1 MDIDE
6 HVTKLVNEKLNSVKN
21 FSIFTN
27 LNFIKTM
34 ENKSQNGHP
43 KGLWYLFGTEMWE
56 RFGYYL
62 MLGIFSLYMVDGWN
76 NGGMGF
82 DAAKKSD
89 IYGTYLGLVY
99 LTPFIGGLL
108 ADRILGYRRSIVIG
122 GLMMSAGYFMLSLHT
137 VPSFYLAL
145 FFIILG
151 NGFFKP
157 NISTLVGNLYSS
169 DEMKDKKDAGY
180 NIFYMGINIGAFI
193 CNFVAAFM
201 RINYGWGYAFAA
213 AGVGMLVGVVIFLLG
228 TKHIKHVDVVKPV
241 EKGDMSTVKI
251 LGLTVVPMFIFG
263 VIGYLIPGNFLG
275 SDTNDAFIIGCLPVI
290 AFFIYLAFTAEAKES
305 RAIKA
310 LLAVFTC
317 VILFFAIFHQNG
329 DALTV
334 WAEDHTNRNMSEG
347 VAKTA
352 DKIGMAIKIEN
363 SVFVK
368 DGGLPYE
375 NWYLYGLENFPDK
388 TEKDRLLSKDFKKKS
403 STIISSLNYN
413 KNSTINLLPSI
424 SKIVI
429 SDSLNDKI
437 NQFTINKDDNVKR
450 GLLNIYSTPKSQL
463 PDGFSDKDYVKKI
476 LIDFEKE
483 NSLLIKENFEI
494 EKNPDYNLKKVQIDE
509 FLEYRK
515 NKFEEDSEKLKNT
528 ISKLKDYEYVEKEIN
543 LKLLNKLKFVYE
555 SEINDKNKIDKA
567 KIFIYEKNEK
577 IINDNNLA
585 IEQFKFISENNEF
598 KNPVKPIKDLKL
610 YSTELYQSINPFWV
624 VVLTPVVVGFFGF
637 MRRKKK
643 EPSTP
648 TKIAIGLI
656 ITALSALVM
665 VGAVFATNGLSAKAG
680 SLWLFASYGVI
691 TIGELCLSPMGLS
704 LVSKLSPPRITAL
717 MMGGFFLAI
726 SVGNK
731 LSGMLSSLWETIPE
745 KQNFFLLNFGLVLAA
760 AVVLILML
768 KWLNKVMRENNV
780 I

>member
-1 MDIDE
+1 M
-6 HVTKLVNEKLNSVKN
+6 EKTAQK
-21 FSIFTN
+21 
-27 LNFIKTM
+27 
-34 ENKSQNGHP
+34 GHP

-62 MLGIFSLYMVDGWN
+62 MLGIFSLYMIDGWN

-82 DAAKKSD
+82 SGEKKSD

-108 ADRILGYRRSIVIG
+108 ADRILGYRRSIIIG
-122 GLMMSAGYFMLSLHT
+122 GLMMSAGYFLLAVHSAT
-137 VPSFYLAL
+137 SFYMALAL
-145 FFIILG
+145 IILG

-169 DEMKDKKDAGY
+169 DDMKDKKDAGY

-193 CNFVAAFM
+193 CNFVAAYM
-201 RINYGWGYAFAA
+201 RINYGWGHAFAA
-213 AGVGMLVGVVIFLLG
+213 AGVGMLVGVAIFLIG
-228 TKHIKHVDVVKPV
+228 TKHIKHVDIVKPV
-241 EKGDMSTVKI
+241 QEGDMSTLKI
-251 LGLTVVPMFIFG
+251 LSYTVLPMFIFG
-263 VIGYLIPGNFLG
+263 VLGYMIPGNFLG

-310 LLAVFTC
+310 LLAVFAC

-334 WAEDHTNRNMSEG
+334 WAEDHTNRNMSES
-347 VAKTA
+347 VAQTA
-352 DKIGMAIKIEN
+352 DKIGMAQVVINNDVVSSDDASFKHTIDSLRAVEAKMPAISQEEIKAKGAYSE
-363 SVFVK
+363 
-368 DGGLPYE
+368 
-375 NWYLYGLENFPDK
+375 
-388 TEKDRLLSKDFKKKS
+388 
-403 STIISSLNYN
+403 
-413 KNSTINLLPSI
+413 SI
-424 SKIVI
+424 SQLEK
-429 SDSLNDKI
+429 SRKYFETLP
-437 NQFTINKDDNVKR
+437 KDQV
-450 GLLNIYSTPKSQL
+450 P
-463 PDGFSDKDYVKKI
+463 
-476 LIDFEKE
+476 
-483 NSLLIKENFEI
+483 
-494 EKNPDYNLKKVQIDE
+494 
-509 FLEYRK
+509 
-515 NKFEEDSEKLKNT
+515 
-528 ISKLKDYEYVEKEIN
+528 
-543 LKLLNKLKFVYE
+543 
-555 SEINDKNKIDKA
+555 A
-567 KIFIYEKNEK
+567 KGE
-577 IINDNNLA
+577 
-585 IEQFKFISENNEF
+585 
-598 KNPVKPIKDLKL
+598 DLKL

-624 VVLTPVVVGFFGF
+624 VTLTPVVVGFFGF
-637 MRRKKK
+637 MRRRNR

-665 VGAVFATNGLSAKAG
+665 VGAVFATNGMSAKA
-680 SLWLFASYGVI
+680 SSMWLFASYGVI

-745 KQNFFLLNFGLVLAA
+745 KQNFFYLNFGLVMAA
-760 AVVLILML
+760 ALLMFLML
-768 KWLNKVMRENNV
+768 KWLNKVMKENNV